1 MTGKTMEDKMME
13 MVEIRI
19 SMPRIGWYFF
29 GVWFSTAVTYGLFEV
44 GKKIIEVL

>member
-1 MTGKTMEDKMME
+1 MENKTIENKMME
-13 MVEIRI
+13 TVELRI

-29 GVWFSTAVTYGLFEV
+29 GVWFSAAVAYGLFEV